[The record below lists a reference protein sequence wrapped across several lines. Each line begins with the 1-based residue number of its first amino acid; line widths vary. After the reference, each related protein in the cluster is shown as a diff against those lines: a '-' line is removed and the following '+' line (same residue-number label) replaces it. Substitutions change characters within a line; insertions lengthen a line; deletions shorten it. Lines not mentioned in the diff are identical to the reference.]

1 MKNKAWLLLL
11 LTAGTFA
18 GLNAATRVVMCEEF
32 YMAT

>member
-1 MKNKAWLLLL
+1 MKVKKWVLMLMLL
-11 LTAGTFA
+11 GTFA